1 MKPQPSHSILIPL
14 ALLGIALPA
23 LAPVS
28 TAQLAAS
35 HAQTTPAAP
44 QPARIIAPLDKP
56 VARVNG
62 TVLTDRDLLREMY
75 TLFPYARQHNGEVP
89 PEMVPE
95 LRAGALQMIVFEE
108 LVYQDAVERGV
119 TVRPTKLEKAETDFR
134 AQFSTTDQYRDFLR
148 SEFNGSEKALNQKIR
163 RSLVIEAA
171 LKSEVDSRSRVT
183 LAETRAYYDKNPARF
198 EYPEAFAFQT
208 ISFLPPDKPTARNL
222 AEARKR
228 AENALEQAK
237 ATKNYEQFGILAEKI
252 SEDDY
257 RVVMGDHKAVERSQ
271 LAPQVVEALVAIK
284 PGEITTIIKV
294 EQAYTIIRLIQHI
307 PAGKRTFDQAKG
319 PLRKELE
326 KRKTEEVRA
335 ALDKRLRKSAK
346 VEEL

>member
-1 MKPQPSHSILIPL
+1 MKRQRSHSILIPL
-14 ALLGIALPA
+14 ALLGIARLAQTPA
-23 LAPVS
+23 A

-35 HAQTTPAAP
+35 HTQTIPAAP
-44 QPARIIAPLDKP
+44 QPANVIAPTDKP

-89 PEMVPE
+89 PELVPQ
-95 LRAGALQMIVFEE
+95 LRAGALKMIVFEE

-119 TVRPTKLEKAETDFR
+119 SVPPAKLKQAEADFR
-134 AQFSTTDQYRDFLR
+134 AQFSSPDEYREFLR
-148 SEFNGSEKALNQKIR
+148 SEFNGSEKALSQKIR
-163 RSLVIEAA
+163 RSLLIERA
-171 LKSEVDSRSRVT
+171 LKSEVDDKSKVT
-183 LAETRAYYDKNPARF
+183 LAEARAYYDNNPARF

-208 ISFLPPDKPTARNL
+208 ISFLPPQKPTAANL
-222 AEARKR
+222 AELRKR
-228 AENALEQAK
+228 AQNALAQAK
-237 ATKNYEQFGILAEKI
+237 ATKNYEQFGVLAEKI

-257 RVVMGDHKAVERSQ
+257 RVVMGDHKVVERSR
-271 LAPQVVEALVAIK
+271 LAPQVVQALAAIK
-284 PGEITTIIKV
+284 PGEITDILQV

-307 PAGKRTFDQAKG
+307 PAGKRSFDQVKD

-335 ALDKRLRKSAK
+335 ALDKRLRKAAK